1 MLLVL
6 STGLKAMPVQ
16 AVAQVKPRTLVS
28 AWEIIS
34 AMNTWRMSDG
44 LPALIEDA
52 TINAVAQSTA
62 QTMADQN
69 LSWHI
74 GNVGGRLQ
82 AAGYGGGKTVF
93 ATENFAMGTNLSI
106 DQIMVMWSDADHMRP
121 VTNPNYCHVGAG
133 VATASNGF
141 TYYILQAAYISGQ
154 ACTGSYTPPGG
165 GTGQPFVPGGI
176 TPVEIAEMDENGIY
190 THLVKPGQSLW
201 LIAIAYEV
209 RIADIRKWNNLS
221 EAYKIQIG
229 DELIILSPKAKGY
242 VPPPKEGQIELSKPG
257 PDGKVVHT
265 VRPYE
270 YLGKIA
276 EAYGVTVARIAELN
290 GIKVTTPLT
299 IGWDLVIVPSN
310 HTATPTE
317 RPLTPIER
325 LTPAAD
331 GNYYHIVGEGA
342 ALEGIAKLYGISVK
356 DLMAWNNLNENS
368 IIYVGDRLLLNVT
381 PPATI
386 TPTFTPVTPSPSAT
400 ITPTPSNTPIPSAT
414 PAQALTETPEVRK
427 AKNVRLNNVLLPVS
441 AGLILA
447 LAVFLFLRYLRRR
460 KKSD

>member
-1 MLLVL
+1 
-6 STGLKAMPVQ
+6 
-16 AVAQVKPRTLVS
+16 
-28 AWEIIS
+28 
-34 AMNTWRMSDG
+34 
-44 LPALIEDA
+44 
-52 TINAVAQSTA
+52 
-62 QTMADQN
+62 
-69 LSWHI
+69 
-74 GNVGGRLQ
+74 
-82 AAGYGGGKTVF
+82 
-93 ATENFAMGTNLSI
+93 
-106 DQIMVMWSDADHMRP
+106 
-121 VTNPNYCHVGAG
+121 
-133 VATASNGF
+133 
-141 TYYILQAAYISGQ
+141 
-154 ACTGSYTPPGG
+154 
-165 GTGQPFVPGGI
+165 
-176 TPVEIAEMDENGIY
+176 
-190 THLVKPGQSLW
+190 
-201 LIAIAYEV
+201 

-414 PAQALTETPEVRK
+414 PAQALTETPEVRSVSSANITK
-427 AKNVRLNNVLLPVS
+427 ILLPVF
-441 AGLILA
+441 AGV
-447 LAVFLFLRYLRRR
+447 AVVVAIFLFLQYKRGQ
-460 KKSD
+460 KQDT